1 MQKRRRG
8 MYERY
13 VKRLLDIVLSL
24 VALVILSPVML
35 VVAGLVRVKL
45 GKPIVFKQQRPG
57 KNEKIFNM
65 YKFRSM
71 TDEKDSDGKLLPDEV
86 RLTAFGKKLRNSS
99 LDELPELIN
108 ILKGEMSIVG
118 PRPLLVEYL
127 PLYNQEQRKRHEI
140 KPGLTGLAQVNGR
153 NAIRWEEKFEY
164 DIEYI
169 KTVSAWTDIK
179 IICQTIKKVWK
190 REGIQEGQLP
200 TVEPFKGS
208 KS

>member
-1 MQKRRRG
+1 MGKG
-8 MYERY
+8 KNSFY
-13 VKRLLDIVLSL
+13 VKYSKRFFDVVLSL
-24 VALVILSPVML
+24 LALVVLSPVML
-35 VVAGLVRVKL
+35 IIAILVKIKL
-45 GKPIVFKQQRPG
+45 GSPVLFCQERPG
-57 KNEKIFNM
+57 KEGKIFMM
-65 YKFRSM
+65 YKFRTM
-71 TDEKDSDGKLLPDEV
+71 TEKQDREGKLLPDKE
-86 RLTAFGKKLRNSS
+86 RLTEFGRKLRSSS

-108 ILKGEMSIVG
+108 IIKGEMSIVG

-127 PLYNQEQRKRHEI
+127 PLYNQEQRKRHEVR
-140 KPGLTGLAQVNGR
+140 PGLTGLAQVNGR